1 MWSVNPTAITGIR
14 CRHQPSSSDSR
25 SALIA
30 PELMWNEI
38 DLMPDLTP
46 TPPAYAQSPDLG
58 DLIRYYTGIFRRRRR
73 LIAISVLICLLLG
86 VIHLATAKRMYRAS
100 TQLLILQ
107 QGARPISVSN
117 NDQSRLSDIVE
128 DCIPTQALIVGIP
141 LVVSRAIDS
150 VGLKNLPTLL
160 ETQQKGLNPVEEAIN
175 HLKVDRP
182 DRLAKILHISYEA
195 YSREEAVRTVAAIT
209 ESYQQFLEDSFQKT
223 NSQVAVLTARARDD
237 LSRELADL
245 ERQYMEFRQKNQSL
259 TMDKEGRSY
268 ISLRLEQLDRAANE
282 AKFKAIQLR
291 SQYELGQRLAHQGT
305 GMWAIAH
312 AMEKLD
318 EPTASNHN
326 LVANAAGMTQ
336 DAAMGYIRLMTQEQQ
351 QLAERY
357 GPRNTRVQEIKEQ
370 IERIQE
376 GTRETRRSVERGE
389 VRDLLASVEQS
400 LEAIEEMRAELKR
413 EFDKNLEEAK
423 KIENDLLVD
432 SNLRNGLERRRL
444 LFNTVVDQLK
454 QAQFTGTYSSIT
466 SQVVELPN
474 SPTNAYRPKKL
485 LTLVMALFAG
495 LMSGMMGALVT
506 DRLDQRIR
514 SLEEARTVLG
524 VPVLGQIPQ
533 IPADRIATVGAPG
546 LISHALPQSIWAD
559 AYRVTR
565 THIEVFR
572 RNRRIQ
578 TILVTSPY
586 TGDGKTAT
594 ASNLAISLA
603 RAGRKVLLLDADL
616 RRPFQDQLHHLH
628 RGKGLVD
635 ALKDL
640 LPVSQIVQHTPIEH
654 LDVITTGSEVL
665 NPAELLTSPR
675 LVEFLNEVCN
685 SYDFII
691 IDSSPFLAVADP
703 AIIGAAVDG
712 VLLVVHAATT
722 KRHDAHRTMD
732 LLRTLG
738 IPVLGTLINWIDREM
753 DGFKYSNEDRARSI
767 ENAAELDPPV
777 GGGTDP
783 PGDPMEPRGN
793 GHVALTGAGDSAKL
807 RDSLGN
813 FGERSP

>member
-1 MWSVNPTAITGIR
+1 M
-14 CRHQPSSSDSR
+14 
-25 SALIA
+25 
-30 PELMWNEI
+30 
-38 DLMPDLTP
+38 DLMPDLAP

-58 DLIRYYTGIFRRRRR
+58 DLIRYYIGIFRRRRR
-73 LIAISVLICLLLG
+73 LITISVLICLLLG
-86 VIHLATAKRMYRAS
+86 VIHLATAKRMYQAS

-107 QGARPISVSN
+107 QGARPISISN
-117 NDQSRLSDIVE
+117 NDQSRLADIVE

-160 ETQQKGLNPVEEAIN
+160 ETQQKGLDPLEEAIN

-182 DRLAKILHISYEA
+182 DRMAKILHISYEA

-209 ESYQQFLEDSFQKT
+209 ESYQQFLGDSFQKT
-223 NSQVAVLTARARDD
+223 NSQVAGLIARARDD

-282 AKFKAIQLR
+282 AKIKAIQLR
-291 SQYELGQRLAHQGT
+291 SQYELGQKLAHEGT

-318 EPTASNHN
+318 EPTAPNHN

-336 DAAMGYIRLMTQEQQ
+336 DAAMGYIRLLTQEQQ

-400 LEAIEEMRAELKR
+400 LKAIEGMRAEFKR
-413 EFDKNLEEAK
+413 EFDKDLEEAK

-432 SNLRNGLERRRL
+432 SNFRNSLERQRL

-454 QAQFTGTYSSIT
+454 QAQFTGGAYSSIT

-474 SPTNAYRPKKL
+474 SPTKAYRPKKL
-485 LTLVMALFAG
+485 LTLAMALVAG

-546 LISHALPQSIWAD
+546 LISHALPRSIWAE

-586 TGDGKTAT
+586 SGDGKTAT

-603 RAGRKVLLLDADL
+603 RAGRKVLLIDADL
-616 RRPFQDQLHHLH
+616 WRPFQDQLHHLH

-654 LDVITTGSEVL
+654 LDVITTGPEVP

-675 LVEFLNEVCN
+675 LVEFLNEACKL
-685 SYDFII
+685 YDLII
-691 IDSSPFLAVADP
+691 IDSSSLLAVADP

-712 VLLVVHAATT
+712 VLLVVHAATI
-722 KRHDAHRTMD
+722 KRHDAYRTMD

-753 DGFKYSNEDRARSI
+753 DGFKYSNYDRARSI

-777 GGGTDP
+777 EGGTDP
-783 PGDPMEPRGN
+783 PGDPMEPRSN
-793 GHVALTGAGDSAKL
+793 GHVTLTDAGDSAK
-807 RDSLGN
+807 
-813 FGERSP
+813 